1 MDFPLFQVPY
11 LGNGMVI
18 GVNAIVHVII
28 SHGVAIGLM
37 AMIFMAEYIGIRKNL
52 EEWENF
58 ARELL
63 KPAAIIVTGVGAVT
77 GVGIW
82 FSTSALAP
90 RGIGSMLRVFFWP
103 WFVEWIVFTLE
114 VIAIL
119 IYYFQW
125 DKWTADRKKY
135 RWYFG
140 LGYVLLA
147 STSAFL
153 ITGILGF
160 MLTSDGWPWDKSLWS
175 AFFNLSFVPQLF
187 VRLSG
192 AFALGALLAIV
203 FLLFRKRANQFKKE
217 VLSFYSKIF
226 LISIIST
233 GLFSWWY
240 FAVVPATF
248 KTHAI
253 FSILTSHL
261 SQQPEI
267 FWILNGLGIA
277 FLILFSLSALKR
289 SIPFSRVLIVPAILI
304 MFCFVSEFER
314 VREFIRG
321 PYLIPGYMYSNQIL
335 LKENGLLK
343 EDGLLKN
350 AYWFNM
356 TASNPTGVQEG
367 AFLFAQNCS
376 MCHTIGGINDIKD
389 RVIGRTQ
396 DGIAVILNH
405 TNDMVPFMPPFTG
418 IERERQVLAH
428 FLYQLSEGKLHFRSP
443 SRYTP
448 FMDEGKDE

>member
-1 MDFPLFQVPY
+1 MDFLLFQVPH

-37 AMIFMAEYIGIRKNL
+37 AMIFMAEYIGIKKNS
-52 EEWENF
+52 ETWEDF
-58 ARELL
+58 AKELL
-63 KPAAIIVTGVGAVT
+63 KPAVIIITGVGAVT

-82 FSTSALAP
+82 FTTSALAP
-90 RGIGSMLRVFFWP
+90 RGIGSMLRIFFWP

-125 DKWTADRKKY
+125 EKWTADRKKY
-135 RWYFG
+135 RWYLG
-140 LGYVLLA
+140 LVYIILA
-147 STSAFL
+147 SVSAFL

-160 MLTSDGWPWDKSLWS
+160 MLTSDGWPWDKSFWS
-175 AFFNLSFVPQLF
+175 AFFNPSFVPQLF
-187 VRLSG
+187 VRFSG
-192 AFALGALLAIV
+192 SFVLGALFAIV
-203 FLLFRKRANQFKKE
+203 FLLFKKRDKQFQKE
-217 VLSFYSKIF
+217 VLHFYSKIL

-233 GLFSWWY
+233 ALFSWWY
-240 FAVVPATF
+240 FVVVPSRF

-253 FSILTSHL
+253 FSILTSHF

-267 FWILNGLGIA
+267 FWISNGIGIT
-277 FLILFSLSALKR
+277 FLILFSLLALKR
-289 SIPFSRVLIVPAILI
+289 SILFSRVLIVPAILI
-304 MFCFVSEFER
+304 MFGFVSEFER
-314 VREFIRG
+314 IREFIRG
-321 PYLIPGYMYSNQIL
+321 PYLMPGYMYSNQIL
-335 LKENGLLK
+335 IKESDFLKK
-343 EDGLLKN
+343 DGLLKN

-356 TASNPTGVQEG
+356 TIGEPADAGKG

-376 MCHTIGGINDIKD
+376 MCHTIAGINDIND
-389 RVIGRTQ
+389 RVFGRTQ

-405 TNDMVPFMPPFTG
+405 TNDMVPFMPPFSGT
-418 IERERQVLAH
+418 ERERQVMAH
-428 FLYQLSEGKLHFRSP
+428 FLYQLSQGNSHLSSP

-448 FMDEGKDE
+448 FSVKAKDE

>member
-63 KPAAIIVTGVGAVT
+63 KPATIIVTGVGAVT

-82 FSTSALAP
+82 FTTSALAP

-160 MLTSDGWPWDKSLWS
+160 MLTSDGWPWDKSFWS
-175 AFFNLSFVPQLF
+175 AFFNPSFIPQLF
-187 VRLSG
+187 VRLGG
-192 AFALGALLAIV
+192 AFALGAVFAII
-203 FLLFRKRANQFKKE
+203 FLLFRKRTNQFQKE
-217 VLSFYSKIF
+217 ALSFYSKIF

-233 GLFSWWY
+233 GIFSWWY
-240 FAVVPATF
+240 FAVIPSTF
-248 KTHAI
+248 KTHAV

-267 FWILNGLGIA
+267 FWILNGSGIA
-277 FLILFSLSALKR
+277 FLILFSLFALKR

-321 PYLIPGYMYSNQIL
+321 PYLMPGYMYSNQIL

-343 EDGLLKN
+343 KDGLLKN

-367 AFLFAQNCS
+367 TFLFAQNCA

-389 RVIGRTQ
+389 RVSGRTQ

-405 TNDMVPFMPPFTG
+405 MNEMVPFMPPFTG
-418 IERERQVLAH
+418 IERERKVLAH
-428 FLYQLSEGKLHFRSP
+428 FLYQLSQGKLHFGFP

-448 FMDEGKDE
+448 FTDEGKDE